1 MPQPRVE
8 STPHALAT
16 TATPPS
22 CRPSDGQPP
31 QDGPD
36 RARSHATTRVPTT
49 MEQVTAGA
57 ARVALIGE
65 TFDCAEDLVVLRP
78 DSTVA
83 GLVAIEELLGACP
96 TTPVNALMDPDPP
109 LVGPDDDEQA
119 VAERM
124 VARGESSLAVVDADG
139 RFLGLIPPYRMLA
152 VLLAEHEE
160 DLARLGG
167 YLAGTRQARSAAEES
182 VRRRLWHRL
191 PWLLLGL
198 AGAMLSA
205 VLLAAFERELDA
217 QMLLAF
223 FVPGIVYMAD
233 AVGTQTEAVL
243 IRGLSVGVSMSNV
256 VRRELL
262 TGLIVGAAVGS
273 AFFVFALLAWGDVE
287 VATAVGVALVASC
300 SIATLVAML
309 LPWSFQ
315 RAGADPAFGS
325 GPLATVIQ
333 DLLSIVVYLV
343 TATIVVG

>member
-1 MPQPRVE
+1 VGDLG
-8 STPHALAT
+8 ALTSA
-16 TATPPS
+16 APPLS
-22 CRPSDGQPP
+22 
-31 QDGPD
+31 D
-36 RARSHATTRVPTT
+36 RARLEPPRGEPGHATAHATARVPTT
-49 MEQVTAGA
+49 TERATAGA
-57 ARVALIGE
+57 ARAAMIGE
-65 TFDCAEDLVVLRP
+65 PFDCAEDLVVLRP
-78 DSTVA
+78 DATVA
-83 GLVAIEELLGACP
+83 GLVPIEALLGAGAA
-96 TTPVNALMDPDPP
+96 TPVTALMDADPP

-139 RFLGLIPPYRMLA
+139 RFIGLIPPYRMLA

-167 YLAGTRQARSAAEES
+167 YLAGTRRARSAAEES
-182 VRRRLWHRL
+182 VERRLWHRL

-205 VLLAAFERELDA
+205 ALLAAFERELDA
-217 QMLLAF
+217 RVLLAF

-243 IRGLSVGVSMSNV
+243 IRGLSVGITMSSV
-256 VRRELL
+256 VRRELV
-262 TGLIVGAAVGS
+262 TGLIVGAAVGG
-273 AFFVFALLAWGDVE
+273 AFFAFTLLVWGDVA
-287 VATAVGVALVASC
+287 VASAVGVALVASC